1 MRSLPTSQEAQ
12 MGRWALPEQKI
23 STMTMTMTK
32 ELLMALSITKGITSL
47 NAHFD
52 KKEGGDDGEVE
63 QTARDWGREVASLV
77 MWVIIVIIV
86 IIKINIA
93 LVIIVTIFTR

>member
-1 MRSLPTSQEAQ
+1 
-12 MGRWALPEQKI
+12 MGQWALPEQKI

-32 ELLMALSITKGITSL
+32 ELLMALAITKGMSSL

>member
-1 MRSLPTSQEAQ
+1 
-12 MGRWALPEQKI
+12 
-23 STMTMTMTK
+23 
-32 ELLMALSITKGITSL
+32 MALSITKGITSL

-77 MWVIIVIIV
+77 MWVIIDIIV

-93 LVIIVTIFTR
+93 LVIIVIIFTR

>member
-1 MRSLPTSQEAQ
+1 
-12 MGRWALPEQKI
+12 
-23 STMTMTMTK
+23 
-32 ELLMALSITKGITSL
+32 MALSITKGITSL